1 MGRRRGQ
8 PYGVDLRD
16 RVLAA
21 VGEPIRAVAAR
32 FAVSP
37 SYVSKVR
44 ARLRETGQA
53 RRGRSAITFARV
65 SSRSTTCCE
74 RESRKRRTRRLPS
87 CAPGWLRSL
96 VWQSAIR

>member
-8 PYGVDLRD
+8 PYGVDLRE
-16 RVLAA
+16 RVLAS

-44 ARLRETGQA
+44 TRLRETGQA
-53 RRGRSAITFARV
+53 SPGPQRNHVRPRLEPFYDVLRARV
-65 SSRSTTCCE
+65 AE
-74 RESRKRRTRRLPS
+74 QRTRRLPS
-87 CAPGWLRSL
+87 CAPGWRRSM
-96 VWQSAIR
+96 V